1 MVIRSASPS
10 TALRCS
16 ASQLHLSSVQCARAP
31 MMTVGF
37 LNRLTSS
44 NFAGV
49 TSLASMY
56 VQEHSVPACGNSPPR
71 VIPGTA
77 LTS

>member
-1 MVIRSASPS
+1 
-10 TALRCS
+10 
-16 ASQLHLSSVQCARAP
+16 
-31 MMTVGF
+31 MMTVRF
-37 LNRLTSS
+37 LNLLTSS

-77 LTS
+77 LTW